1 MALYSYGLDS
11 YGLYIATALY
21 RTKCERL
28 MAPVVEHSLRSIDW
42 RLTRAT
48 ERSGAYVARNSHSL
62 PSEVGHN
69 YAGHNC
75 IAHNYIGH
83 DYTGEKLPQPS
94 EMPTTTITV

>member
-1 MALYSYGLDS
+1 
-11 YGLYIATALY
+11 
-21 RTKCERL
+21 

-75 IAHNYIGH
+75 IAHNYAGHRYIGH
-83 DYTGEKLPQPS
+83 NYIGHNYLGHLY
-94 EMPTTTITV
+94 IGNNYIGHLYVGHNYVGHN